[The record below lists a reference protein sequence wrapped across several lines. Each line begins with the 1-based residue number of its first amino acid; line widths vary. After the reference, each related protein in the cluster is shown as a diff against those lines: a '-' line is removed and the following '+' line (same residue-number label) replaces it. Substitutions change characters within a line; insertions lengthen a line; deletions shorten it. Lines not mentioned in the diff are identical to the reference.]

1 MNTFSMNIAIT
12 ISHAYVPYAY
22 TLLLSLPAH
31 DSAKFQVYVLHRDL
45 TDEDCNVLSSLSKL
59 YDIHVHFICVPVSFS
74 EAFTDTSAPAETC
87 FRLCLPA
94 LLPDTLDR
102 ILYLEADMIATA
114 SLMPLYT
121 LDFAGKKAACTT
133 DASGN
138 ISASVLLLNLPLLHD
153 TPDYPSVFRH
163 ALADSFDVHN
173 IFRTS
178 ICREDL
184 LLLDSLEYNLS
195 ATAAFSQYGL
205 HAATLPDNVR
215 LLHYTGEKPW
225 HGDHLHN
232 DLESLWWNYAKKSP
246 Y

>member
-114 SLMPLYT
+114 SLMP
-121 LDFAGKKAACTT
+121 
-133 DASGN
+133 
-138 ISASVLLLNLPLLHD
+138 
-153 TPDYPSVFRH
+153 
-163 ALADSFDVHN
+163 
-173 IFRTS
+173 
-178 ICREDL
+178 
-184 LLLDSLEYNLS
+184 
-195 ATAAFSQYGL
+195 
-205 HAATLPDNVR
+205 
-215 LLHYTGEKPW
+215 
-225 HGDHLHN
+225 
-232 DLESLWWNYAKKSP
+232 
-246 Y
+246 